1 MTVNLAFNSLE
12 SHLTHPSKP
21 LPDPAQQ
28 YEVSGAGVVRR
39 MGSPAASLL
48 RRFSLRRP
56 YRLYRF
62 LSHLEDLVGAVRDE
76 RERLRLAA
84 VLVRHLLAESAWIAE
99 SCPVPD
105 PALGW
110 AVSFLYD
117 EPGYPFTVQLVSWL
131 PDQGSPVHNH
141 AAWGI
146 VALLGD
152 PAQDGHEENTLWR
165 QTEQGGVEKT
175 GILTLKPGDLIGF
188 TPEAIHSV
196 QAVDPVGQG
205 RPTLTFNVY
214 GETDFS
220 QRYEYDPA
228 DPSATSAQLF

>member
-1 MTVNLAFNSLE
+1 
-12 SHLTHPSKP
+12 
-21 LPDPAQQ
+21 
-28 YEVSGAGVVRR
+28 
-39 MGSPAASLL
+39 MGSPTASLL
-48 RRFSLRRP
+48 RRFSLRKP

-76 RERLRLAA
+76 RERLRVAA
-84 VLVRHLLAESAWIAE
+84 VLVRHLLEESAWIAE
-99 SCPVPD
+99 SCPLPD
-105 PALGW
+105 LALGW

-131 PDQGSPVHNH
+131 PGHGSPVHNH

-146 VALLGD
+146 VVVLGD
-152 PAQDGHEENTLWR
+152 PAQDGHEENTLWQ

-175 GILTLKPGDLIGF
+175 GILTLKPGDVIGF

-196 QAVDPVGQG
+196 QAVDPVGLG

-220 QRYEYDPA
+220 QRYEYNPT
-228 DPSATSAQLF
+228 DPSPSSAKLF